1 MMKFD
6 ISRLTAIPWRMKS
19 LALLFITI
27 TALISTSFNSGP
39 DQNIER
45 SVSIPATVCPKFDGE
60 ARNTALLPSAKSE
73 IKQATTR
80 KLKFVAARSNP
91 YLINNT
97 SLVIAGSEV
106 TSAVIRSK
114 SGVYTAA
121 TTCLIGSGDQWFI
134 GPSADLGSFARLLIV
149 NSGLSTASIEIES
162 YKDSGKVG
170 SRSLAIAAVSQREI
184 RLDSLAPG
192 AKSVAIRVLTKAGRV
207 TAFLFDERRAGLR
220 TLGGDFLASHD
231 PGLEIVIP
239 AIPTKNSGQ
248 EISAHSL
255 RVVATGARAAIVN
268 VELLSDGSRFTPV
281 GLSDVV
287 IKPGEV
293 KTLKLPRNLG
303 KRPAALLIRANEPI
317 TASVYSQQGNEF
329 SWTTPARAIS
339 NFIFNVGG
347 LEPTLTLVGDRIEAR
362 IETSSRDG
370 KRRTQIIRGE
380 EMVNWKIPPN
390 TRVVN
395 ISSLGGQLY
404 LGASWSTSDGFTS
417 IALNP
422 GTELE
427 RTTTPIFDI
436 DALFG

>member
-1 MMKFD
+1 MKFD
-6 ISRLTAIPWRMKS
+6 ISRFTSIPWRIKS
-19 LALLFITI
+19 LALIFITV
-27 TALISTSFNSGP
+27 TALIVTSLNSAP

-80 KLKFVAARSNP
+80 KLNFVAARSNP
-91 YLINNT
+91 YLISNT
-97 SLVIAGSEV
+97 SLVIAGSEA
-106 TSAVIRSK
+106 TSAVIRSRA
-114 SGVYTAA
+114 GIYTAA
-121 TTCLIGSGDQWFI
+121 TTCLIGSGEQWFI

-149 NSGLSTASIEIES
+149 NSGLSTSSVEIDS

-207 TAFLFDERRAGLR
+207 TAFLLDERRSGLR
-220 TLGGDFLASHD
+220 TLGGDFLASYD

-239 AIPTKNSGQ
+239 AIPTKSKGRV
-248 EISAHSL
+248 ISAHSL
-255 RVVATGARAAIVN
+255 RVIATGARAAIIN
-268 VELLSDGSRFTPV
+268 VELLSDGSRFIPV
-281 GLSDVV
+281 GLAEVV
-287 IKPGEV
+287 INPGEV
-293 KTLKLPRNLG
+293 KTLQLPKSLG
-303 KRPAALLIRANEPI
+303 KRPAAILIRSNEPI
-317 TASVYSQQGNEF
+317 TASVYSQEGNEF
-329 SWTTPARAIS
+329 SWATPAQGIS

-347 LEPTLTLVGDRIEAR
+347 LEPILTLVGDQIEAR
-362 IETSSRDG
+362 VETNSRDG
-370 KRRTQIIRGE
+370 KRQVQIIRGE

-390 TRVVN
+390 TRIVN
-395 ISSLGGQLY
+395 ISTLGTLLY

-427 RTTTPIFDI
+427 RSTTPIFDL